1 MITLPVPSFV
11 DRPLPYLTSYVL
23 VLVFLCLWPFN
34 FLQVNQVTWNP
45 DGGLLFTPPATAYT
59 EQPPAKLVGLRE
71 WTIVLDLKTLP
82 PLRLGRILSYS
93 LDDHNYNLNLDQY
106 WDDLILRIRTGKDHR
121 SREVGVARVADPT
134 SERRF
139 SLVITY
145 DGQSICVYVDG
156 QRKAYQKIGP
166 IDYASWDPSY
176 LLVLGSQANGENGWR
191 GVFYRLAVIGRVVR
205 PDELQNSLT
214 NIPAALLCSFDEQS
228 GMMTHDR
235 SVTNQTP
242 IIWPARFIPCAR
254 TILQSP
260 RDYWPKYGRPS
271 PSDIVTN
278 ILIYLPIG
286 YLLASWFRRRS
297 KPWSGVAV
305 PVFIGFGLS
314 LLIEI
319 IQAYLPTRYSSTMDV
334 ITNTLGTIIGVFVL
348 RKGWIDLL
356 LRSLNISFRQSSHRQ

>member
-11 DRPLPYLTSYVL
+11 DHPLLYLFSYVF

-34 FLQVNQVTWNP
+34 FMQSNQVTWNSE
-45 DGGLLFTPPATAYT
+45 GGLMFTPPATAYT
-59 EQPPAKLVGLRE
+59 QEPPAKLVGLRE

-106 WDDLILRIRTGKDHR
+106 WDDLILRIRTGKDR

-134 SERRF
+134 SVRKF

-145 DGQSICVYVDG
+145 DGQGISVYLDG
-156 QRKAYQKIGP
+156 QRKAYQKIGS
-166 IDYASWDPSY
+166 IDYSSWDPSY
-176 LLVLGSQANGENGWR
+176 PLVLGSQANGENGWR
-191 GVFYRLAVIGRVVR
+191 GVFYRLAVVGRVVR
-205 PDELQNSLT
+205 PDEMQNSLT
-214 NIPAALLCSFDEQS
+214 NTTAALLCSFDEQS

-235 SVTNQTP
+235 SATNQTP
-242 IIWPARFIPCAR
+242 ITWPARFIPCAR

-278 ILIYLPIG
+278 IFIYLPIG
-286 YLLASWFRRRS
+286 YLLASWFRRRTRL
-297 KPWSGVAV
+297 WSGIAA
-305 PVFIGFGLS
+305 PIFIGFGLS
-314 LLIEI
+314 LSIEI
-319 IQAYLPTRYSSTMDV
+319 IQAYLPTRYSSTVDV
-334 ITNTLGTIIGVFVL
+334 ITNTIGTIIGVFVL
-348 RKGWIDLL
+348 KNGWIEMMIEK
-356 LRSLNISFRQSSHRQ
+356 LNIRFKQRLVR